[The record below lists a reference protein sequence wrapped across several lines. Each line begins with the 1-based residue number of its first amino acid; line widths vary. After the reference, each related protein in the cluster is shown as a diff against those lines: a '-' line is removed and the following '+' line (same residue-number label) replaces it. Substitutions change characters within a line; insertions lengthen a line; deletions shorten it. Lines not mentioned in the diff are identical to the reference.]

1 MNTLLNVKVRRRRN
15 GALITLSAAIA
26 IDTTYDSTTASS
38 RMIGKGETVPSF
50 DSLSFEER
58 SSCLSDLEEALMD
71 TIERY
76 I

>member
-1 MNTLLNVKVRRRRN
+1 MNTLLNVKVRRRRD
-15 GALITLSAAIA
+15 GALITLSAAIS
-26 IDTTYDSTTASS
+26 IDTTDDSAIVSTET
-38 RMIGKGETVPSF
+38 IGEDVTIPSF

-58 SSCLSDLEEALMD
+58 ISCLSDLEEALMD